1 MQKKF
6 ILIDND
12 KQLINLIEE
21 QVSIVFEKFFNI
33 EFLKSDNVNILSELD
48 PIDLIIVN
56 FKFIKDNHNI
66 FSNLEN

>member
-21 QVSIVFEKFFNI
+21 QVSIVFEKIFNI
-33 EFLKSDNVNILSELD
+33 EFFKSDNVNTLRELD

-66 FSNLEN
+66 FII

>member
-21 QVSIVFEKFFNI
+21 QVSIVFEKIFNI
-33 EFLKSDNVNILSELD
+33 EFLKSDNVNMLSEL
-48 PIDLIIVN
+48 
-56 FKFIKDNHNI
+56 
-66 FSNLEN
+66 